1 MDLSTLKQPKY
12 RISKRWQDTIGCKKR
27 WCQVEEAD
35 YILEV
40 SVQEEE
46 VDTQGVQMVDSVTCT
61 DAILKIDKATSTGP
75 ELNNGS
81 TSKTQEDLRQTYET
95 LEEQTVALKKELLM
109 ATSPSAKL
117 KGDDKQTHFYT
128 GLPSYA
134 VFSSLLSLLSTVV
147 STQCTA
153 SSLSLSEQFLLFLMK
168 LRLAVPHQDL
178 AYRFGIHVTTVGR
191 IFHRWLD
198 IIIYIIYILYIL

>member
-1 MDLSTLKQPKY
+1 MLLHCVICTGKPSRCSDDPDFIPTIFEYTKRTEVQDQQKVARYHRLQKRLSSW
-12 RISKRWQDTIGCKKR
+12 RSRWYPWSTSIGRRGGYSRCSNG
-27 WCQVEEAD
+27 WCGNL
-35 YILEV
+35 Y
-40 SVQEEE
+40 
-46 VDTQGVQMVDSVTCT
+46 T

-75 ELNNGS
+75 ELNNGN
-81 TSKTQEDLRQTYET
+81 TSETQEYLRQTCEA

-147 STQCTA
+147 STQCTT
-153 SSLSLSEQFLLFLMK
+153 SSLSLSEQFLLFMY
-168 LRLAVPHQDL
+168 VCM
-178 AYRFGIHVTTVGR
+178 YM
-191 IFHRWLD
+191 
-198 IIIYIIYILYIL
+198 